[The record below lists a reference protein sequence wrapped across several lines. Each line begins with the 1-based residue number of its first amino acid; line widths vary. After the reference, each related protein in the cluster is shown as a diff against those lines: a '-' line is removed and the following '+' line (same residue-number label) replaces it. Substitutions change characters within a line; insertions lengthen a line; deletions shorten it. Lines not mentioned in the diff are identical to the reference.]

1 MFLAVSIGSLVTFM
15 LFVTYGFGGADF
27 PSPTAQ
33 LFGFLVVSL
42 TGLTEFKLPGIGAG
56 LVLPFIGEVTFPFS
70 FIYLI
75 SLGVIGALSG
85 RYLIRRGMS
94 AISLAV
100 GLLIP
105 PATSVAMLIG
115 GLVDYR
121 LKKIENSIPIENR
134 QEIEEAKKNQK
145 KTSRILSGAVS
156 GEAIVTVIFVLWNA
170 FLFFAP

>member
-1 MFLAVSIGSLVTFM
+1 
-15 LFVTYGFGGADF
+15 
-27 PSPTAQ
+27 
-33 LFGFLVVSL
+33 
-42 TGLTEFKLPGIGAG
+42 
-56 LVLPFIGEVTFPFS
+56 
-70 FIYLI
+70 
-75 SLGVIGALSG
+75 
-85 RYLIRRGMS
+85 MS